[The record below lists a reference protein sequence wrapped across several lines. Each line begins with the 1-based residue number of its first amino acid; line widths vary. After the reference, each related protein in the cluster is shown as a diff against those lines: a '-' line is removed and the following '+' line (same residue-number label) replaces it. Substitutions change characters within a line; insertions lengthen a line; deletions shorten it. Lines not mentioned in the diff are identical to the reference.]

1 MKAKKIITIVLTV
14 IIFVTAAF
22 LGVSA
27 VYRVEEVTLIVQN
40 VSSPA
45 LEEAAQLKVAL
56 EEAYL
61 KKSTIK
67 ADDLAAKT
75 AFESFAYFRLTGF
88 EKDYPGRLVIT
99 ATEDEETYAVAY
111 GENYVIFSGDGTRLS
126 ERTLMQNRAD
136 GTNNL
141 LVSSAAVNLSA
152 NFGNTAIFRLLNTL
166 DGLFCGIRG
175 NVSKAELVRRAEWE
189 WVRVYFK
196 EGVQAA
202 VYFPEK
208 NAEAKAKALYE
219 SYTNGLTVA
228 ERTAGIV
235 VISMDGKA
243 SYQPKNYLDNEFS
256 AEENDK
262 NE

>member
-1 MKAKKIITIVLTV
+1 M
-14 IIFVTAAF
+14 
-22 LGVSA
+22 
-27 VYRVEEVTLIVQN
+27 
-40 VSSPA
+40 
-45 LEEAAQLKVAL
+45 
-56 EEAYL
+56 
-61 KKSTIK
+61 
-67 ADDLAAKT
+67 
-75 AFESFAYFRLTGF
+75 
-88 EKDYPGRLVIT
+88 
-99 ATEDEETYAVAY
+99 
-111 GENYVIFSGDGTRLS
+111 
-126 ERTLMQNRAD
+126 
-136 GTNNL
+136 
-141 LVSSAAVNLSA
+141 
-152 NFGNTAIFRLLNTL
+152 NTL

-175 NVSKAELVRRAEWE
+175 NVVKAELVRRAEWE

-202 VYFPEK
+202 VYFPEE

-235 VISMDGKA
+235 VISRGGKA

>member
-1 MKAKKIITIVLTV
+1 
-14 IIFVTAAF
+14 
-22 LGVSA
+22 
-27 VYRVEEVTLIVQN
+27 
-40 VSSPA
+40 
-45 LEEAAQLKVAL
+45 
-56 EEAYL
+56 
-61 KKSTIK
+61 
-67 ADDLAAKT
+67 
-75 AFESFAYFRLTGF
+75 
-88 EKDYPGRLVIT
+88 
-99 ATEDEETYAVAY
+99 
-111 GENYVIFSGDGTRLS
+111 
-126 ERTLMQNRAD
+126 MQNRAD
-136 GTNNL
+136 GTDNL

-152 NFGNTAIFRLLNTL
+152 NFGDTAIFRLLNTL

-175 NVSKAELVRRAEWE
+175 NVAKAELVRRAELE

-196 EGVQAA
+196 EGVQAV
-202 VYFPEK
+202 VYSPEE
-208 NAEAKAKALYE
+208 NPEAKAKALYE